1 MPMILSLD
9 TLQGHRLRAADGPF
23 GKIAD
28 LYFDDH
34 AWIVR
39 YIVVDTGGWLTGRAV
54 LIAPSALTE
63 PDDNAPEFPVAL
75 TREQIENAPGID
87 EAKPVDRQQE
97 LGLADHF
104 GWPAWRHSAEVLPLE
119 VARKQSAEG
128 DPNLRSAADVV
139 GYGIAAAD
147 GEIGSVSGLL
157 IETAD
162 WSVRFLTVDTGKW
175 LSGRQVVLA
184 PDRVK
189 HINWAERR
197 VEIDLSTEQI
207 RNSPPY
213 QGEPPGP

>member
-1 MPMILSLD
+1 MIRSLD
-9 TLQGHRLRAADGPF
+9 TLQGHSLRATDGSV
-23 GKIAD
+23 GKISD

-34 AWIVR
+34 VWIVR

-54 LIAPSALTE
+54 LIAPSALGT
-63 PDDNAPEFPVAL
+63 PDDEALEFPVNL
-75 TREQIENAPGID
+75 TREQIENAPGVD

-104 GWPAWRHSAEVLPLE
+104 GWPAWRQASQELPRE

-128 DPNLRSAADVV
+128 DPNLRSADDVV
-139 GYGIAAAD
+139 GYGISAAD
-147 GEIGSVSGLL
+147 GEIGSISGLL

-162 WSVRFLTVDTGKW
+162 WSVRFLIVDTGKW
-175 LSGRQVVLA
+175 LSGRKVALA

-207 RNSPPY
+207 RNSPAY
-213 QGEPPGP
+213 EENSSL

>member
-1 MPMILSLD
+1 MIRSLD
-9 TLQGHRLRAADGPF
+9 TLQGYRLRATDGSV
-23 GKIAD
+23 GRIAD

-39 YIVVDTGGWLTGRAV
+39 YVVVDTGGWLTGRAV
-54 LIAPSALTE
+54 LIAPSSLGA
-63 PDDNAPEFPVAL
+63 PDDSALEYPVTL
-75 TREQIENAPGID
+75 TRERIENAPGID

-97 LGLADHF
+97 LGLAEHF
-104 GWPAWRHSAEVLPLE
+104 GWPAWRHSVDGLPQEVT
-119 VARKQSAEG
+119 RKQSAEG

-139 GYGIAAAD
+139 GYAIAALD

-157 IETAD
+157 VETAD
-162 WSVRFLTVDTGKW
+162 WSVRALTVDTGKW
-175 LSGRQVVLA
+175 LSGQQVVLS

-197 VEIDLSTEQI
+197 VEIDLSTEQV

-213 QGEPPGP
+213 DGDASVP

>member
-1 MPMILSLD
+1 MILSLES
-9 TLQGHRLRAADGPF
+9 LQSHHLRTADGLF

-34 AWIVR
+34 AWVVR

-63 PDDNAPEFPVAL
+63 PDDSAPEFPVAL

-87 EAKPVDRQQE
+87 EARPVDRQQE

-104 GWPAWRHSAEVLPLE
+104 GWPAWRHSAEGLALE

-139 GYGIAAAD
+139 
-147 GEIGSVSGLL
+147 
-157 IETAD
+157 
-162 WSVRFLTVDTGKW
+162 
-175 LSGRQVVLA
+175 
-184 PDRVK
+184 
-189 HINWAERR
+189 
-197 VEIDLSTEQI
+197 
-207 RNSPPY
+207 
-213 QGEPPGP
+213 

>member
-1 MPMILSLD
+1 MIRSLD
-9 TLQGHRLRAADGPF
+9 ILQGYRLRAADGAVV

-39 YIVVDTGGWLTGRAV
+39 YVVVDTGGWLTGRAV
-54 LIAPSALTE
+54 LIAPTALGAPDDSALE
-63 PDDNAPEFPVAL
+63 YPVEL
-75 TREQIENAPGID
+75 TRELIENAPGID

-97 LGLADHF
+97 LGLAEHF
-104 GWPAWRHSAEVLPLE
+104 GWPAWRHSVDGLPQEVT
-119 VARKQSAEG
+119 RKQSAEG

-139 GYGIAAAD
+139 GYAIAALD

-157 IETAD
+157 VETAG
-162 WSVRFLTVDTGKW
+162 WSVRALTVDTGKW
-175 LSGRQVVLA
+175 LSGRQVVLS

-197 VEIDLSTEQI
+197 VEIDLSTEQV

-213 QGEPPGP
+213 DGDASVP